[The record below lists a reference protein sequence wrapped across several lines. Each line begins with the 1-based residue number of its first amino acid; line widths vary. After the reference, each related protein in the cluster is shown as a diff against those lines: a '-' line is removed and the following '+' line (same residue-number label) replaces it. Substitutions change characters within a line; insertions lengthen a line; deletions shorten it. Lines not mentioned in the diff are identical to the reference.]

1 MLNEMLFLISTS
13 NSVHGYG
20 YLFVL
25 IINISLYTI
34 FFIITRLYSLYSLR
48 KLRPIS
54 SEHKFH
60 FVATLIVKISAL
72 IGGWCYLLGS
82 NIQLIFTLNGPD
94 LGCDDNCQ
102 HVIGDVSTVLL
113 IIASLSFSIN
123 EIHGGKVLIFI
134 RSVFN
139 SVVTGDGDDEEWP
152 IWVRMAESIGF
163 IRVFDSAF
171 TTAASLPSN
180 ESVIFCQ
187 LHEEA
192 IVWVMFILLLLV
204 WAGLLV
210 IVMGPGVITSMR
222 EMNMKKGV
230 HDILITLGIWFC
242 TMFLL
247 LGGNF
252 KPLACR
258 FDCDIYSSNFTTL
271 CNIEGYHSTR
281 LSIQFLSFFLLSM
294 FGIFL
299 LARWIKL
306 TKQYG
311 SLTIIEAHT
320 EKELNFKEEIVLLEF
335 KPLPQL

>member
-1 MLNEMLFLISTS
+1 MMNEMLFLINTS
-13 NSVHGYG
+13 NAVHGYG

-25 IINISLYTI
+25 IINISLYSL
-34 FFIITRLYSLYSLR
+34 FFTITRLYSLYSLR
-48 KLRPIS
+48 KLRPIL

-82 NIQLIFTLNGPD
+82 NIQLIFSLNGSD

-102 HVIGDVSTVLL
+102 HVIGDTSTVLL
-113 IIASLSFSIN
+113 IIASLLFSIN

-139 SVVTGDGDDEEWP
+139 SVVTGDEDDEWP
-152 IWVRMAESIGF
+152 IWVRLAESIGF

-180 ESVIFCQ
+180 ESVIFCD
-187 LHEEA
+187 LHEEV

-210 IVMGPGVITSMR
+210 IIMGPGVILSIR
-222 EMNMKKGV
+222 EMNTKKAAK
-230 HDILITLGIWFC
+230 DILITLGIWLC

-258 FDCDIYSSNFTTL
+258 FDCDIYSSNFTAL
-271 CNIEGYHSTR
+271 CDIEGYHSTR
-281 LSIQFLSFFLLSM
+281 FLIQAISFCLLSM
-294 FGIFL
+294 FGICL
-299 LARWIKL
+299 IARWIKL
-306 TKQYG
+306 TKGYG
-311 SLTIIEAHT
+311 FLTILEVHM
-320 EKELNFKEEIVLLEF
+320 EEELNFKEEIVLLEF